1 MVISKHKLGIW
12 SEYLAILFLRL
23 KFYDILFTR
32 YKTYLGEIDIIA
44 KKGNTIIFVEVKAR
58 RRLNHN
64 YEVVNRNQINR
75 IKRAAMSYMASRR
88 CHNKT
93 SDIRFDL
100 IVISNLI
107 SINHIK
113 NAW

>member
-1 MVISKHKLGIW
+1 MISKHKLGIW

-23 KFYDILFTR
+23 KFYDILCTR
-32 YKTYLGEIDIIA
+32 YKTYLGEIDIVA
-44 KKGNTIIFVEVKAR
+44 RKGNTIIFVEVKAR
-58 RRLNHN
+58 RNLNPN
-64 YEVVNRNQINR
+64 YEVVSKNQINR
-75 IKRAAMSYMASRR
+75 IKRAAMSYISSRR
-88 CHNKT
+88 CYNKT

-100 IVISNLI
+100 IVISKLV

>member
-23 KFYDILFTR
+23 KFYDIISTR

-44 KKGNTIIFVEVKAR
+44 RKGNTIVFVEVKAR
-58 RRLNHN
+58 RNLNLH
-64 YEVVNRNQINR
+64 YEVVTKNQINR
-75 IKRAAMSYMASRR
+75 IKRAAVSYMSSRR
-88 CHNKT
+88 CYKT

-100 IVISNLI
+100 IVISKLV